1 MYGFRMKNIRG
12 GLRKIRTRDVQ
23 NVLCV
28 VKLSSHAKG
37 AKHQSAAAAAC
48 ATAPNPITGF
58 FTRVTDVTPAPNC
71 GASLS
76 ATVKQ
81 GTILSAASRNETLT
95 AEVLWALKVANSHYS
110 YKSCEDTGQLFQSM
124 FPDSKIA
131 ASFACGERKC
141 SYLCTFGLAPY
152 FKKLT
157 LADVSKQSVYVML
170 FDESLNRYLQSKQLD
185 MHVRLWNGSEV
196 KTKYIGSEFMGH
208 SSAQDIAEKMNN
220 LLSEIGIK
228 NLVQISMDGPNVNWK
243 VFEIL
248 QNQMQNDAGK
258 SLISIGSC
266 GLHILHNA
274 FRNGCKSTGWEVVS
288 KTKELI
294 VDFRKRQQRPYTPL
308 MISGT
313 PVERVSS
320 FKYLGVNISED
331 QTWTTHI
338 QTQVKKARQRLY
350 HLRQLR
356 KFRVSPAILK
366 TFYSGAIESV
376 LTQCISVWYNNATNQ
391 DCKALQR
398 VVRLAERIS
407 GSALPSLQDI
417 YLKRCRSRAAKIIKD
432 SNHPGNHLFCL
443 LPSGKR
449 FRSMMAKTERLR
461 RSFFP
466 QAIRLLNTNPVP

>member
-1 MYGFRMKNIRG
+1 MYRRQTGK
-12 GLRKIRTRDVQ
+12 TSQ
-23 NVLCV
+23 NKC
-28 VKLSSHAKG
+28 
-37 AKHQSAAAAAC
+37 
-48 ATAPNPITGF
+48 
-58 FTRVTDVTPAPNC
+58 R
-71 GASLS
+71 
-76 ATVKQ
+76 
-81 GTILSAASRNETLT
+81 
-95 AEVLWALKVANSHYS
+95 
-110 YKSCEDTGQLFQSM
+110 LFS
-124 FPDSKIA
+124 
-131 ASFACGERKC
+131 
-141 SYLCTFGLAPY
+141 
-152 FKKLT
+152 
-157 LADVSKQSVYVML
+157 LADDTVVLGLVSND
-170 FDESLNRYLQSKQLD
+170 DEAAYLDEVERLTSWCQDNCLSLN
-185 MHVRLWNGSEV
+185 
-196 KTKYIGSEFMGH
+196 
-208 SSAQDIAEKMNN
+208 
-220 LLSEIGIK
+220 
-228 NLVQISMDGPNVNWK
+228 
-243 VFEIL
+243 
-248 QNQMQNDAGK
+248 
-258 SLISIGSC
+258 
-266 GLHILHNA
+266 
-274 FRNGCKSTGWEVVS
+274 VS

-331 QTWTTHI
+331 LTWTTHI

-407 GSALPSLQDI
+407 GSALPSLQAI
-417 YLKRCRSRAAKIIKD
+417 YIKRCKSRAAKIIKV
-432 SNHPGNHLFCL
+432 SNHPGNHHFCL

-466 QAIRLLNTNPVP
+466 QAIRLLNSVS